1 MFVGY
6 RDSMYRFFSQ
16 SAGRSLFGG
25 GPALR
30 LYAVPVAQV
39 RQKKAFSILPIGGSI
54 VPLGMQGKKDYQEKL
69 FNSFQLSERV
79 PENNFYRRLR
89 SAVDLDFLYALTK
102 GYYGESG
109 QKSIDP
115 VVFFKLCLVGYL
127 ENIISDRKLIDH
139 CSMRLDILFFIGYDI
154 DEEIPWHS
162 TISRTRQLFPESV
175 FEEVFTKVLSLC
187 VENGMVSGHTQAI
200 DSAPVKANASM
211 DTLELKVP
219 EDDLEEHLRKVRVL
233 SAMDKDGPH
242 RKSKNDRSDKDQRGI
257 TADEKELAAIK
268 GRNRKWAKDQDQRP
282 GAGNK
287 GSKYTSNK
295 THYSPTDPDARIS
308 VKPGKARKLNYL
320 SQLSVDTAH
329 HVITD
334 IRAYHADGK
343 DNQQLQ
349 DIVRRLQKRLWQQG
363 LVFENCV
370 ADTGYS
376 SGENYAFLEERNL
389 RSFIPPHGT
398 YKGGPNGFE
407 YVKEGDHY
415 LCPKGKVIPFKKVFL
430 DSRTKTKKKAYRAS
444 SKICKGCPLRATCLG
459 KVNEKQFTVTYYRAE
474 YERNIQRV
482 ESREGRYM
490 KGKRQSTVEPVF
502 GTLTQFMGLRKIST
516 IGLEQANKA
525 MHLSAIAYNLKKY
538 LKFQWKQSKSGAGML
553 ALAASVKNVPAE
565 LLGVRTARQK
575 MAM

>member
-1 MFVGY
+1 
-6 RDSMYRFFSQ
+6 
-16 SAGRSLFGG
+16 
-25 GPALR
+25 
-30 LYAVPVAQV
+30 
-39 RQKKAFSILPIGGSI
+39 
-54 VPLGMQGKKDYQEKL
+54 MQGKKDYQEKL
-69 FNSFQLSERV
+69 FARFQLSERI
-79 PENNFYRRLR
+79 PKNNFYRRLKE
-89 SAVDLDFLYALTK
+89 VLDLDFLYKLTK

-127 ENIISDRKLIDH
+127 ENIISDRRLMAH
-139 CSMRLDILFFIGYDI
+139 CAMRLDILYFIGYDI
-154 DEEIPWHS
+154 DEELPWHS

-175 FEEVFTKVLSLC
+175 FEEVFTNVLAMC
-187 VENGMVSGHTQAI
+187 VEKGMVAGHTQAI

-219 EDDLEEHLRKVRVL
+219 EEELDEHLRKVRAI
-233 SAMDKDGPH
+233 SAMDREKPH
-242 RKSKNDRSDKDQRGI
+242 RKSKGDRSDKGQRSV
-257 TADEKELAAIK
+257 TANDNELSAIK
-268 GRNRKWAKDQDQRP
+268 GRNKKWAKDQDQRP

-287 GSKYTSNK
+287 GAKYTSNK

-349 DIVRRLQKRLWQQG
+349 DIVRRLQRRLWQQG

-376 SGENYAFLEERNL
+376 SGENYAFLESRGL
-389 RSFIPPHGT
+389 KSFIPAHGT
-398 YKGGPNGFE
+398 FKGGPDGFVYE
-407 YVKEGDHY
+407 QETDSYR
-415 LCPKGKVIPFKKVFL
+415 CPQGKTIPFTKEFRDHRTGTRKKE
-430 DSRTKTKKKAYRAS
+430 YRAR
-444 SKICKGCPLRATCLG
+444 KHICTGCPIRSSCLG
-459 KVNEKQFTVTYYRAE
+459 KSAQEKKFGVTYYRAE
-474 YERNIQRV
+474 YFRNIARV
-482 ESREGRYM
+482 ESPLGRYM

-502 GTLTQFMGLRKIST
+502 GTLTQFMGLRKINT
-516 IGLEQANKA
+516 IGLAQANKV

-538 LKFQWKQSKSGAGML
+538 LKFENEHPKSGAGKL
-553 ALAASVKNVPAE
+553 ALPLFVKIMVHYVKSLSPVH
-565 LLGVRTARQK
+565 LKFRFSF
-575 MAM
+575 